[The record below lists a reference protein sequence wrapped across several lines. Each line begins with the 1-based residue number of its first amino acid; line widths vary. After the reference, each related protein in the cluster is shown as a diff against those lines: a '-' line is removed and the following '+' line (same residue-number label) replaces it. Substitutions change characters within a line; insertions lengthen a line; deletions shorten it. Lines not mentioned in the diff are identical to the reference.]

1 MDVVF
6 ENLRLQ
12 TLSLINPKIISVPDD
27 NTVPTLELIDDN
39 ISNLANAK
47 NTVVGLIRNIFN
59 ALIPKYSRLSVTSF
73 TYLMITRR
81 RFVMVRRLR

>member
-47 NTVVGLIRNIFN
+47 NTVVGVIQSISHFLIS
-59 ALIPKYSRLSVTSF
+59 KYFRLSVTSF
-73 TYLMITRR
+73 KYLEMI
-81 RFVMVRRLR
+81 